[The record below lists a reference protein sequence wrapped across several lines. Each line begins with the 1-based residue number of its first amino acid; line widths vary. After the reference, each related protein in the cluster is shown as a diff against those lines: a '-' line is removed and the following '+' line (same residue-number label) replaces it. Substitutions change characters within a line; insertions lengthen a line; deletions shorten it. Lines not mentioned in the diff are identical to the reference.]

1 MSKDSLTSTASAS
14 TTSDQSISSAAASPA
29 KTSLLPENE
38 QVSPGS
44 VPVSGIST
52 PASSPNSDQIG
63 FLLRTFLGSTAQKL
77 TQFSV
82 TWKRRATPA
91 GRWFWE
97 LGASGLRT
105 NAIELGFF
113 ATPTATMALETT
125 WADDGRFF
133 KLKSGR
139 WRKRSKKGKDGSMN
153 WCQEMACRG
162 LTPTPELCE
171 KHMGYPEGWTDLER
185 SVTP

>member
-14 TTSDQSISSAAASPA
+14 TTSNQLTSSAAASPA
-29 KTSLLPENE
+29 KTSPSLGNAPD
-38 QVSPGS
+38 SPGS
-44 VPVSGIST
+44 ALDCGIST
-52 PASSPNSDQIG
+52 PVSSPNSDQVG
-63 FLLRTFLGSTAQKL
+63 SLLRTFLGSTAQKL
-77 TQFSV
+77 TQFSI
-82 TWKRRATPA
+82 TWKKRATPA
-91 GRWFWE
+91 GRSFWE